1 MLGIGRDSSLE
12 EIKSAY
18 QSMVNKYQ
26 PDNIK
31 GETLKKILSSLDE
44 ARDVL
49 LDSNKKREYDEF
61 LDQIEHSKQFS
72 KNKKETYSA
81 RTREYKNYYNDT
93 YFTKW
98 DFFIN
103 YFQNGIDSMFR
114 KYIKFLLISINYLTF
129 LVIKSAVFGILFL
142 LYYIGELMNYIIG
155 MIMFCAVLSLFL
167 LIGNPVPDYIPYI
180 PANVEQFLIFSTVA
194 SVLAMIKTLVLE
206 KSLNL
211 YVFFE
216 KIEDY
221 LFIFILM
228 KS

>member
-31 GETLKKILSSLDE
+31 GENLNKILSSLDE

-93 YFTKW
+93 YFTK
-98 DFFIN
+98 
-103 YFQNGIDSMFR
+103 
-114 KYIKFLLISINYLTF
+114 
-129 LVIKSAVFGILFL
+129 
-142 LYYIGELMNYIIG
+142 
-155 MIMFCAVLSLFL
+155 
-167 LIGNPVPDYIPYI
+167 
-180 PANVEQFLIFSTVA
+180 
-194 SVLAMIKTLVLE
+194 
-206 KSLNL
+206 
-211 YVFFE
+211 
-216 KIEDY
+216 
-221 LFIFILM
+221 
-228 KS
+228 